1 MKPIV
6 AMIALGL
13 CSCRPASR
21 GMDIKVEVPVEV
33 TPVGE
38 QPKPKPIA
46 NPLTVDRGLRP
57 RTSIRVLVPRED
69 GLPRGVYDREP
80 GYNDE

>member
-1 MKPIV
+1 MKPIAAV
-6 AMIALGL
+6 IMLGL
-13 CSCRPASR
+13 CGCRPASH
-21 GMDIKVEVPVEV
+21 GQNIEVKVPVEV

-38 QPKPKPIA
+38 QPKPKPVA

-57 RTSIRVLVPRED
+57 RTSVRVLVPRED

-80 GYNDE
+80 GYNDK